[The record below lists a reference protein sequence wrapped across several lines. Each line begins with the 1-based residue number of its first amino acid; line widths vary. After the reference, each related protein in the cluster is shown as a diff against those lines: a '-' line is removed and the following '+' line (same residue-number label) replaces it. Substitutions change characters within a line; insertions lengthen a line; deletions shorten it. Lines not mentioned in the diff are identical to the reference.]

1 VIPQELVLRN
11 QMQRVGQQ
19 CKMPVMTSTPVSLLQ
34 RLRNLARSEAAAGAW
49 SEFVELYTPVLYSW
63 ASRLGLQPAD
73 AADLVQDVFVI
84 LVRKLPEFQYDS
96 GKSFRAW
103 LKTVLMNRWRDGEK
117 RAAVA
122 SQHTGHPALAEANVL
137 GQTPELEEAEYR
149 ELLVRR
155 ALEMMQR
162 EFRPATW
169 KACWEQVVQ
178 GRSAAEVAG
187 ELGLSVNAVYVA
199 RSRVLRRLR
208 EYLDQLLD

>member
-1 VIPQELVLRN
+1 L
-11 QMQRVGQQ
+11 
-19 CKMPVMTSTPVSLLQ
+19 K
-34 RLRNLARSEAAAGAW
+34 RLRGLARAEATAAAWA
-49 SEFVELYTPVLYSW
+49 EFVELYTPVLYSW
-63 ASRLGLQPAD
+63 ASRLGLQRAD

-84 LVRKLPEFQYDS
+84 LVRKLPDFDYDS
-96 GKSFRAW
+96 RKSFRAW
-103 LKTVLMNRWRDGEK
+103 LRTVFMNRWRDRQK
-117 RAAVA
+117 RAAVV
-122 SQHTGHPALAEANVL
+122 SQQTGHPALDEADDS
-137 GQTPELEEAEYR
+137 GEIPEFEEAEYR

-178 GRSAAEVAG
+178 GRSPAEVAA

-208 EYLDQLLD
+208 EYLEELLD

>member
-1 VIPQELVLRN
+1 
-11 QMQRVGQQ
+11 MQRAGKR
-19 CKMPVMTSTPVSLLQ
+19 CKMPMMTSTPVSLLQ
-34 RLRNLARSEAAAGAW
+34 SLRGLARSEAAAGAW
-49 SEFVELYTPVLYSW
+49 AEFVDLYTPVLYSW
-63 ASRLGLQPAD
+63 ASRLGLQSAD

-96 GKSFRAW
+96 GKSFHAW
-103 LKTVLMNRWRDGEK
+103 LRTVLMNRWRDWEK
-117 RAAVA
+117 RAAVV
-122 SQHTGHPALAEANVL
+122 SQETGHPALAAANVP
-137 GQTPELEEAEYR
+137 GQNFEVEEAEYR
-149 ELLVRR
+149 QLLVRR

-178 GRSAAEVAG
+178 SRSAADVAG
-187 ELGLSVNAVYVA
+187 ELGLSINAVYVA

>member
-1 VIPQELVLRN
+1 
-11 QMQRVGQQ
+11 
-19 CKMPVMTSTPVSLLQ
+19 MPEMTSTPVSLLQ
-34 RLRNLARSEAAAGAW
+34 RLRGLARSEAAAAAW

-63 ASRLGLQPAD
+63 TSRLGLQPAD

-103 LKTVLMNRWRDGEK
+103 LRTVLMNRWRDGEK
-117 RAAVA
+117 RAAVV
-122 SQHTGHPALAEANVL
+122 SQETGHPALGEANVL
-137 GQTPELEEAEYR
+137 GQTSELEEAEYR

-178 GRSAAEVAG
+178 GRSAAEVAA

>member
-1 VIPQELVLRN
+1 
-11 QMQRVGQQ
+11 
-19 CKMPVMTSTPVSLLQ
+19 MPMMTSTPVSLLQ
-34 RLRNLARSEAAAGAW
+34 RLRGLARSEAAAGAW
-49 SEFVELYTPVLYSW
+49 AEFVDLYTPVLYSW
-63 ASRLGLQPAD
+63 GSRLGLQPAD
-73 AADLVQDVFVI
+73 TADLVQDVFVI

-103 LKTVLMNRWRDGEK
+103 LRTVLMNRWRDGQK
-117 RAAVA
+117 RAAVVW
-122 SQHTGHPALAEANVL
+122 QETGHPALAEANVP
-137 GQTPELEEAEYR
+137 GQTPELDEAEYR

-155 ALEMMQR
+155 ALEIMQR

-178 GRSAAEVAG
+178 GRPAAEVAS

>member
-1 VIPQELVLRN
+1 
-11 QMQRVGQQ
+11 
-19 CKMPVMTSTPVSLLQ
+19 MPEMTSTPISLLQ
-34 RLRNLARSEAAAGAW
+34 RLRDLARSEAAAAAW

-63 ASRLGLQPAD
+63 ASRLGLQSAD

-117 RAAVA
+117 RAAVV
-122 SQHTGHPALAEANVL
+122 SQETGHPAVAEANIQ
-137 GQTPELEEAEYR
+137 GQNLELEEAEYR

-162 EFRPATW
+162 EFKPATW

-178 GRSAAEVAG
+178 GRSAAEVAK